1 MPPGVK
7 APKFFQ
13 EARYPVFS
21 HAVRAARGQ
30 RPRPEAGGGGAGGEK
45 GAPAKRKIHPVAGC
59 YHNGRRSADGGMI
72 KGMPK
77 TNGKAF
83 NRIDTRMEYAE
94 KSLFDY
100 KKITLAI
107 SKSFG
112 YNI

>member
-1 MPPGVK
+1 
-7 APKFFQ
+7 
-13 EARYPVFS
+13 
-21 HAVRAARGQ
+21 
-30 RPRPEAGGGGAGGEK
+30 
-45 GAPAKRKIHPVAGC
+45 
-59 YHNGRRSADGGMI
+59 MI